1 MARKNNTLTDLQN
14 FLSENPNEIE
24 FAGNAGS
31 REDFIKR
38 EPNSLVDV
46 PQAGAIEE
54 DFRDMGN
61 VRLKDIANH
70 LHTRAKRE
78 DKSFAEIW
86 MELLKEA
93 SKQDP
98 LLENTSLFQA
108 LRSLRTNSTSVISD
122 GIAHIMKN
130 RRR

>member
-1 MARKNNTLTDLQN
+1 MGRRNNTLTDLQN

-24 FAGNAGS
+24 FSSSTGS

-46 PQAGAIEE
+46 PQAVTMEE
-54 DFRDMGN
+54 DFRDLEN
-61 VRLKDIANH
+61 IRLKDIAHH
-70 LHTRAKRE
+70 LHQTAKKA
-78 DKSFAEIW
+78 DKSFAEVW

-108 LRSLRTNSTSVISD
+108 LRSFRSSSSSVVAD
-122 GIAHIMKN
+122 GIAHLIRSRKK
-130 RRR
+130 